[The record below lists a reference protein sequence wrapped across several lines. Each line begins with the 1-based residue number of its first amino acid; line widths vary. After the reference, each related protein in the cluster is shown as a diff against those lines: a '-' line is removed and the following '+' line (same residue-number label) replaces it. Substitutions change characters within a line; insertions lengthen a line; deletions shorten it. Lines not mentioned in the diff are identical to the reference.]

1 MSEIQYADGY
11 RDDLA
16 SGDDERHH
24 VLSETV
30 DEPVHEDLPSRP
42 SQSQHH
48 DVEQALRRSHEE
60 LEKVEHLQ
68 SKDGVGER
76 DDGLPLVDVLEHV
89 EGGRLVLGLELGL
102 EVGDQS
108 VEDQRQHEQ
117 ADSQVAPE
125 MFLLLETL
133 DGAQVVED
141 DSECDDQSDDEL
153 SLLQFLRLFLDSR
166 AEQAH
171 EDDAQQVAGLE
182 EGDERVVGEID
193 RLGHGVSANYN
204 QNRTFGPSA
213 FWDI

>member
-1 MSEIQYADGY
+1 MKDTHVVPEIQYADGH

-16 SGDDERHH
+16 SGDDERNHM
-24 VLSETV
+24 LSEAV
-30 DEPVHEDLPSRP
+30 DEPVHEHLSNGA

-68 SKDGVGER
+68 SEDGVGEC

-102 EVGDQS
+102 EVGDES

-125 MFLLLETL
+125 MLLLLETL
-133 DGAQVVED
+133 DRAQIVED
-141 DSECDDQSDDEL
+141 DSDCDNETNDEL
-153 SLLQFLRLFLDSR
+153 PLL
-166 AEQAH
+166 
-171 EDDAQQVAGLE
+171 
-182 EGDERVVGEID
+182 
-193 RLGHGVSANYN
+193 
-204 QNRTFGPSA
+204 
-213 FWDI
+213 